1 MKGNS
6 FSYELFRLKNRGKM
20 LTGTLFWP
28 GLLAGQPTNIMPFA
42 IFSRFNNLCSD
53 LGLIRLSKE

>member
-1 MKGNS
+1 
-6 FSYELFRLKNRGKM
+6 M

-28 GLLAGQPTNIMPFA
+28 GLLAGQPTNIVPFA